1 MKLIAYI
8 DGGSRGNPG
17 PSAAAFVLTD
27 KDDNVLIEQGFFLGE
42 RTNNEAEYRALI
54 ELLRWLGKHKD
65 FHKTKSDSVHVR
77 CDSLLLVNQVT
88 GNWKVKEPRLKE
100 LLAQVIELKNKQPF
114 KLYIRH
120 VTRDKNKLADKLV
133 NIELNKAITS

>member
-1 MKLIAYI
+1 MKLNAYI

-27 KDDNVLIEQGFFLGE
+27 EDDNVLIEQGYFLGE
-42 RTNNEAEYRALI
+42 RTNNEAEYMALI

-65 FHKTKSDSVHVR
+65 FHKTKGDSVHVR

-88 GNWKVKEPRLKE
+88 GTWKVKEPRMKE
-100 LLAQVIELKNKQPF
+100 LHAQVTELKKKQPF
-114 KLYIRH
+114 KLFIRH
-120 VTRDKNKLADKLV
+120 VTRDKNTLSDRLV
-133 NIELNKAITS
+133 NEVLDKAAV